1 MKRNRVLH
9 LSLDIVASTAGRNA
23 TRKVGRVRGVAGRGL
38 LDDDQ
43 ILHGFNPDCLRIL
56 FNVPGATSSLRFP
69 ATVTRPGLVACLNCR
84 CEPRCRTTDQPS
96 SSSILRTSRIFTTR
110 SISRRCVDR
119 RPSAH
124 AAPSLSLSHE
134 VPLRMNCD
142 AMLPFVAQRHDP
154 SPLGWA
160 QIWAHEFSD
169 AANRSRISTFR
180 GGPSLPWAQGVA
192 GSNPVAPTTFL
203 RNPHKHKEAA
213 DLRGTWLR
221 RRSHRTAD
229 PAARLQPPGAV
240 GGRGMNHAARR
251 HEFSVASK
259 PGRRFQSVS
268 SHPRMT
274 PFSPHSGQCHRMSDE
289 PGRSSAM
296 MSPSS
301 ACARDAASMGR
312 SYEALRRASDPT
324 PTRRSSRSRARS
336 SAPALACP
344 PGRPSRRPGSVAGP
358 RPRSLL
364 AAS

>member
-43 ILHGFNPDCLRIL
+43 ILHDFNPDCLRIL

-160 QIWAHEFSD
+160 QF
-169 AANRSRISTFR
+169 
-180 GGPSLPWAQGVA
+180 GPTNFQMLQIVRESAL
-192 GSNPVAPTTFL
+192 S
-203 RNPHKHKEAA
+203 EAA
-213 DLRGTWLR
+213 PACLGRRGSLVRIQSPRPLSSEILASIR
-221 RRSHRTAD
+221 RPPISEALGSGAGVIRTAD

-274 PFSPHSGQCHRMSDE
+274 PFSPHSGQWHRMSDE
-289 PGRSSAM
+289 PG
-296 MSPSS
+296 
-301 ACARDAASMGR
+301 
-312 SYEALRRASDPT
+312 
-324 PTRRSSRSRARS
+324 
-336 SAPALACP
+336 
-344 PGRPSRRPGSVAGP
+344 
-358 RPRSLL
+358 
-364 AAS
+364 